1 MCRCFFFFVFFF
13 FFWWIRY
20 KWSRGGVQ
28 PRDHRVWQGW
38 RPALCAYSVAEGRD
52 AWLTVLLGD
61 HTQRLVWEAWF
72 HLPPPF
78 CSLAASHCV
87 FYPLSSS
94 CSPPF
99 AYSLHSHIA
108 LLDIPPPSVCLQF
121 SAWSYLSSAPLI
133 PLWLSIYWL
142 PPVFHRAPPPP
153 PFCLPPAASSSSL
166 AVCISSCSFSSP
178 PQRFHS
184 VRCVLSSSLSVCF
197 SCRNCIAVCR
207 AAGSI
212 YDSVQQW
219 AGICCGVRE

>member
-1 MCRCFFFFVFFF
+1 MCQCFFFFFFFF
-13 FFWWIRY
+13 FFWWIGY

-28 PRDHRVWQGW
+28 PRDHRIWQGW

-142 PPVFHRAPPPP
+142 PPVFHRAPPPALLSP
-153 PFCLPPAASSSSL
+153 SCCLLLLSSCVHLKLLVFFSSSTFSL
-166 AVCISSCSFSSP
+166 RPLRPLVFSLRLFLLP
-178 PQRFHS
+178 KLH
-184 VRCVLSSSLSVCF
+184 RCVSG
-197 SCRNCIAVCR
+197 CRFNIWLCTAVGRNMLRC
-207 AAGSI
+207 
-212 YDSVQQW
+212 
-219 AGICCGVRE
+219 